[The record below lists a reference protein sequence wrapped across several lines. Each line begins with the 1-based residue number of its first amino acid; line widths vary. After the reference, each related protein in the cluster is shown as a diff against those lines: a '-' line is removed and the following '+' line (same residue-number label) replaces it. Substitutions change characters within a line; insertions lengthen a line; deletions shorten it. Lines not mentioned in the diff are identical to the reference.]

1 MEMTKREYAEV
12 IAKKV
17 AGEVKEVEKTNG
29 VIMTGIMITNDTN
42 ITPTFYIDE
51 MYEKDVPANEA
62 AGLIMEQIE
71 NGERPQ
77 FDISAISSWDSA
89 KEMLR
94 IRLYNKKTTAPIKRS
109 ARSYGFSDLI
119 MVPVIEFDDNASAKV
134 TKALAKQWGKS
145 AKTIIDT
152 ALLNTKEKEKFEIIE
167 MAEMLAEMMGVPV
180 EMLRKDAPPIW
191 VISNEQRINGAVG
204 IIILADKLKEMYPNG
219 YYILPSSIHEAL
231 VIDVSFCDDPDILTS
246 MVQDVNGACLRP
258 EEVLGDKAYI
268 REG

>member
-1 MEMTKREYAEV
+1 MENTKREYAEV

-17 AGEVKEVEKTNG
+17 AGEVKEAEKANG
-29 VIMTGIMITNDTN
+29 VVKTGIIITDGTD
-42 ITPTFYIDE
+42 IAPTFYIDE
-51 MYEKDVPANEA
+51 MYDNEVPANEA
-62 AGLIMEQIE
+62 AGIIMEHLT
-71 NGERPQ
+71 NGDRPW
-77 FDISAISSWDSA
+77 FDISEIMEWDSA

-119 MVPVIEFDDNASAKV
+119 MVPYIKFDDNASTKV
-134 TKALAKQWGKS
+134 TEVLAEEWGKS

-167 MAEMLAEMMGVPV
+167 MAEMIAEMMGVPV

-191 VISNEQRINGAVG
+191 VVSNEQRTNGAVG

-231 VIDVSFCDDPDILTS
+231 VIDVSFCDDLDILTS
-246 MVQDVNGACLRP
+246 MVQDVNGSCVRP

-268 REG
+268 RED